1 MDWQQMENRL
11 SWHIRAVV
19 PRHLS
24 LTAKEL
30 MITLF
35 FPFLNSLGLGSGKR
49 AVPSVQASALIT
61 GTWIV
66 LVTAAAG
73 VLAWLFRNHKH
84 SRQETGLRSEDQAA
98 GDGGSPFVSPSI

>member
-35 FPFLNSLGLGSGKR
+35 FPFLSSAPERGR
-49 AVPSVQASALIT
+49 PSVQASALIT